1 MSETLIIAIIG
12 QVITL
17 VIVLMQQIFNNKNIK
32 KQHNLE
38 LKKIYYNDKREA
50 YKKLMMIVNL
60 NVIKKLDLKNLYKN
74 IDYFYKD
81 ILIYASSEL
90 TDKVFEF
97 HDLSI
102 KILSLKENNAKEN
115 KITKLYN
122 DLAFIN
128 GQIHA
133 IVRKELKE
141 FYI

>member
-81 ILIYASSEL
+81 ILIYSSSEL